1 MDDNGDKARFA
12 QTADTKV
19 TQEVPSLFCNSV
31 ALPEANG
38 ATSHVSQLN
47 PQTQPEVGMPPSIPT
62 HEPKTN
68 SDAWIFVPW
77 VVPFL
82 TLYCGYKKKQKI
94 IMAIGVFLVIIVS
107 VISGINWV
115 SPIDTTH
122 VRFIV
127 LEKRIRQAVTQGA
140 EIKSVE
146 LSSLPKDLNK
156 DNSIMD
162 GWGNP
167 IEMHVDGSSITL
179 KSYGEDG
186 RLGGADRSADIEY
199 SFALQGVRKNE

>member
-1 MDDNGDKARFA
+1 M
-12 QTADTKV
+12 
-19 TQEVPSLFCNSV
+19 
-31 ALPEANG
+31 
-38 ATSHVSQLN
+38 
-47 PQTQPEVGMPPSIPT
+47 
-62 HEPKTN
+62 
-68 SDAWIFVPW
+68 
-77 VVPFL
+77 
-82 TLYCGYKKKQKI
+82 KKKQKM
-94 IMAIGVFLVIIVS
+94 IMAIGVFLLIMAT

-115 SPIDTTH
+115 SPIDVTH

-146 LSSLPKDLNK
+146 LSSLPKELNK

-186 RLGGADRSADIEY
+186 RLGGSGRSADIEY
-199 SFALQGVRKNE
+199 GFTLSGQ